1 MEKLFVIKDIKTNR
15 YYIEDWRNYKNWSL
29 DILDGTTYD
38 SNQRAMERINTDNDI
53 PEGMYQVESY
63 IKKPEINYG
72 DE

>member
-63 IKKPEINYG
+63 IKNLK
-72 DE
+72 